1 MVNAAHTRLFL
12 DLDGVFFDFEKSA
25 IAILGESTKQAKAK
39 RIDIWPILMENDF
52 FANLELMPGAQD
64 LWNEILVFLKR
75 SKQPV
80 PIFLTGCPTSSP
92 ENGPFLDPKDNIFRL
107 QAEAGKKAC
116 VKRHFIKGEVHTISI
131 LEKHKIEAAPVYQ
144 ERLNE
149 LLGIVGPND
158 AILILCRP
166 DQKNFFSLTLPI
178 PILLDDRDMA
188 GPLWTEHPASI
199 FIHHKSEPAKN
210 NNNSTRATL
219 SEKAIDKSIE
229 RLREMNGGNRRI
241 THRKRRF

>member
-25 IAILGESTKQAKAK
+25 IAILGESTKQAEAK
-39 RIDIWPILMENDF
+39 GKKIWPILMEKDF

-80 PIFLTGCPTSSP
+80 PIFLTGCPKG
-92 ENGPFLDPKDNIFRL
+92 EFRKK
-107 QAEAGKKAC
+107 AEEGKEAC
-116 VKRHFIKGEVHTISI
+116 VKRHFITGDVYKISVKEKDTIDD
-131 LEKHKIEAAPVYQ
+131 AMVYQ

-149 LLGIVGPND
+149 LLKTVGPND

-199 FIHHKSEPAKN
+199 FIHHKSEPAAN

-219 SEKAIDKSIE
+219 SEKAIDKSIK
-229 RLREMNGGNRRI
+229 RLQEMNGGNRRI